1 MISVKLIDMDFLL
14 PVKGDTGGADLSN
27 HLGWPIKI
35 LRVAAKEE
43 RKKSRRL
50 SFGDSRRPYQAYGNG
65 RTVRHRTAG
74 RSLANLIRAMV
85 SSTS

>member
-27 HLGWPIKI
+27 HLGWPTKI

-43 RKKSRRL
+43 RKK
-50 SFGDSRRPYQAYGNG
+50 
-65 RTVRHRTAG
+65 AG
-74 RSLANLIRAMV
+74 V
-85 SSTS
+85 